1 MSGEDLILLYTG
13 SRIDISNLEEF
24 LYQNEIP
31 SIVRDD
37 YQSGML
43 AGWVPPASMGNLKLF
58 VKQTDFLKAQQL
70 AKHFFDKK

>member
-58 VKQTDFLKAQQL
+58 VQQKDFLKAQQL
-70 AKHFFDKK
+70 TKHFFDKK